1 MELINLLS
9 TSQTWLLVMVGL
21 FSLLIGSFLNVVIY
35 RLPIMLERQWKQD
48 CQEWQNDAPAE
59 VPTSDFN
66 LVVPRSECPT
76 CGHRISA
83 WENIPVIS
91 YLFLRGK
98 CAGCQT
104 PISIQYPLIELATA
118 LLSVLVAWKTGYGA
132 ALPAL
137 LGFTWV
143 LVALAMIDA
152 KTMLLPDVLTYPLLW
167 AGLLLNMDSLFT
179 SLPNAVLGAVW
190 GYLLLWLVFHLFR
203 LLTGKEG
210 MGYGDFKLLAA
221 LGAWGGWQILP
232 FVIFA
237 GSLLGAVFGIAWMII
252 KREKHSVPM
261 PFGPWLAIAGFIA
274 LIWHAEILRYMTQ
287 MFMPF

>member
-190 GYLLLWLVFHLFR
+190 GYLSLWLVFHLFR

-274 LIWHAEILRYMTQ
+274 LIWHAEILRYMAQ

>member
-104 PISIQYPLIELATA
+104 PISIQY
-118 LLSVLVAWKTGYGA
+118 
-132 ALPAL
+132 
-137 LGFTWV
+137 
-143 LVALAMIDA
+143 
-152 KTMLLPDVLTYPLLW
+152 
-167 AGLLLNMDSLFT
+167 
-179 SLPNAVLGAVW
+179 
-190 GYLLLWLVFHLFR
+190 H
-203 LLTGKEG
+203 
-210 MGYGDFKLLAA
+210 
-221 LGAWGGWQILP
+221 
-232 FVIFA
+232 
-237 GSLLGAVFGIAWMII
+237 
-252 KREKHSVPM
+252 
-261 PFGPWLAIAGFIA
+261 
-274 LIWHAEILRYMTQ
+274 
-287 MFMPF
+287 

>member
-152 KTMLLPDVLTYPLLW
+152 KTMLHPDVLTYPLLW

-190 GYLLLWLVFHLFR
+190 GYLSLWLVFHLFR

-274 LIWHAEILRYMTQ
+274 LIWHAEILRYMAQ

>member
-83 WENIPVIS
+83 WKTFRDS
-91 YLFLRGK
+91 YPFLRGK
-98 CAGCQT
+98 CAGVKP

-118 LLSVLVAWKTGYGA
+118 LLSVLMLEKPATGQHCPRYSV
-132 ALPAL
+132 LP
-137 LGFTWV
+137 GCW
-143 LVALAMIDA
+143 
-152 KTMLLPDVLTYPLLW
+152 W
-167 AGLLLNMDSLFT
+167 
-179 SLPNAVLGAVW
+179 
-190 GYLLLWLVFHLFR
+190 R
-203 LLTGKEG
+203 
-210 MGYGDFKLLAA
+210 
-221 LGAWGGWQILP
+221 
-232 FVIFA
+232 
-237 GSLLGAVFGIAWMII
+237 
-252 KREKHSVPM
+252 
-261 PFGPWLAIAGFIA
+261 
-274 LIWHAEILRYMTQ
+274 
-287 MFMPF
+287 